1 MLFSFVVNNSKM
13 VYTVVIVS
21 AKHPDK
27 YLITEVT
34 SIPPLKDVPYDLKA
48 MLDGRILAGDS
59 RLIHEALTNSLI
71 WTGYKTVEEE
81 TLPELRVYYS
91 QPQV

>member
-1 MLFSFVVNNSKM
+1 
-13 VYTVVIVS
+13 
-21 AKHPDK
+21 
-27 YLITEVT
+27 
-34 SIPPLKDVPYDLKA
+34 

-59 RLIHEALTNSLI
+59 RLIHDALTNSLI

>member
-1 MLFSFVVNNSKM
+1 M

-59 RLIHEALTNSLI
+59 GLIHDALTNSLI
-71 WTGYKTVEEE
+71 WTGYKTVDGE
-81 TLPELRVYYS
+81 TLPELSVSY
-91 QPQV
+91 PQSKV